1 MENKQL
7 KEHDINKIYF
17 VPGNLVTIKHELPNK
32 PIMLVTEIVNN
43 KIIQNAA
50 TTTPY
55 WGGLGATYSSAP
67 MQIKNTFLGIRC
79 IWFTDDGSIQER
91 AFSTKDLIK
100 VEEGE

>member
-32 PIMLVTEIVNN
+32 PVMLVTEIVNN
-43 KIIQNAA
+43 KIIQN
-50 TTTPY
+50 TTNPY
-55 WGGLGATYSSAP
+55 WGSLGNATYSIAS
-67 MQIKNTFLGIRC
+67 MQVKNTFLGIRC
-79 IWFTDDGSIQER
+79 IWFTDDGIIQER
-91 AFSTKDLIK
+91 VFSTKDLIK